1 MCARPYCVEQLM
13 VRNQSTWVL
22 YQAAQNSE
30 RFRCQ
35 SNVSIFAFVLPAAQT
50 LINHVEPELKE
61 LFHDANR

>member
-1 MCARPYCVEQLM
+1 M

-35 SNVSIFAFVLPAAQT
+35 SNVSIFAVVLPAPQT

-61 LFHDANR
+61 LFYDASR